1 MRARLRR
8 GDKMNDYERS
18 KVGSR
23 VEKVGKKRKL
33 SRVYYI
39 SLAIVIVAIFIVGS
53 IVIFGDN
60 EEQSTSKN
68 NQPTIESDTS
78 ESDIV
83 EETNETDTSQS
94 LINEDTAEDKED
106 KEATEEMEN
115 TDETNTALEEVEG
128 SSDSNVAH
136 TYVNE
141 SWEAVGT
148 VQTGAH
154 EMNFTKGSVDWIEME
169 KALAYGA
176 GLDNDNMTVWFL
188 GNGGS
193 DKAIGTISPK
203 DKSKTYR
210 VYIEWIDGEGWK
222 PTKVEELVKNDKAS

>member
-1 MRARLRR
+1 
-8 GDKMNDYERS
+8 MNDHERS
-18 KVGSR
+18 RVGSR
-23 VEKVGKKRKL
+23 VEKVGKKRKVN
-33 SRVYYI
+33 RVYNI
-39 SLAIVIVAIFIVGS
+39 SLVIVIVAIFTVGS
-53 IVIFGDN
+53 IVIFGNNGD
-60 EEQSTSKN
+60 QSTSEKK
-68 NQPTIESDTS
+68 QLTVESDTS
-78 ESDIV
+78 ESDIA
-83 EETNETDTSQS
+83 EETDETDTSQS
-94 LINEDTAEDKED
+94 LINEETDKTKED
-106 KEATEEMEN
+106 TEEVKN
-115 TDETNTALEEVEG
+115 TDESDTGLEEVEG
-128 SSDSNVAH
+128 SSDSNVAR

-193 DKAIGTISPK
+193 NKAIGTISPK

>member
-1 MRARLRR
+1 
-8 GDKMNDYERS
+8 MNDHERS

-33 SRVYYI
+33 SRVYNI

-60 EEQSTSKN
+60 EDQSTSEK

-94 LINEDTAEDKED
+94 LINEDAAENKED
-106 KEATEEMEN
+106 TEEMEN
-115 TDETNTALEEVEG
+115 TDETDTGLEEVEG
-128 SSDSNVAH
+128 SSDSNVAR

-154 EMNFTKGSVDWIEME
+154 EMNFTRGSVDWIEME